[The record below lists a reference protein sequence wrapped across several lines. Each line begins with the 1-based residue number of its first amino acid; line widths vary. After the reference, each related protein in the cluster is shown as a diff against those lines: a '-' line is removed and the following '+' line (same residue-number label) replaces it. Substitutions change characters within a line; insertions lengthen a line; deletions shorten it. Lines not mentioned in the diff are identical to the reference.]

1 MKTKRVK
8 DSSIT
13 IMDQMTRQDAN
24 LAGNVHGGV
33 IMKHIDNTGGLV
45 AARHAQKNVVTAS
58 IDKIDF
64 HNPVYVGD
72 LLRLQASINYTGK
85 TSMEIGVRVEAENVM
100 TGEVRHTASAYLTY
114 VALDEDGKPTEIPQI
129 MLETQEEKCRNK
141 DAKMRREIR
150 LKEKQQKENNCK
162 K

>member
-1 MKTKRVK
+1 MKSKKVK

-45 AARHAQKNVVTAS
+45 AVRHAQKNVVTAS

-64 HNPVYVGD
+64 YNPVYIGD

-100 TGEVRHTASAYLTY
+100 TGEIRHTASAYLTY
-114 VALDEDGKPTEIPQI
+114 VALDEHGKPTDIPQI
-129 MLETQEEKCRNK
+129 ILETEEEKCRNK

-150 LKEKQQKENNCK
+150 LKEKQHKEKDCNE
-162 K
+162 